1 MIRRI
6 GRRLRRL
13 AGAPLVPLRPV
24 ARELLLSTRGVL
36 RIVAT
41 LLAAAKGIPKSGRI
55 RVGVDVRPFYE
66 PLTGVGW
73 YLFFLL
79 EELAKLEDLD
89 LVYFGHPI
97 LADGSSPLE
106 VSLPGSRPIVAFDL
120 TDLPIDRI
128 TGVAARAAYPALV
141 WLLRCD
147 VFFAANYFLPRSL
160 SAVATNRVAT
170 VHDLTWRRYPE
181 LLQQE
186 TLANLEREM
195 LRELTRSSAV
205 ICVSEATRRDLVELY
220 PVEPGKV
227 RAILSGPPPSRPS
240 AELRL
245 ELPSRYILFVSTIE
259 PRKNLDVLIEAF
271 EILRDRGWNGEL
283 VIAGKTGWKSE
294 PTLHRMAK
302 SRWRDGIRRLDYV
315 DRDQLPWLY
324 RKAQAFV
331 LPSRYEGFG
340 FPILEAMAE
349 GTPVVAA
356 RNSSLPEVGGDAALY
371 FDADDPEELANLLAV
386 VLEDSGA
393 REELVQRGVTNLARF
408 SWSRA
413 AAETADVFRKVA
425 RGGLR

>member
-36 RIVAT
+36 RILAT
-41 LLAAAKGIPKSGRI
+41 LLAAAKGVPKNGRI

-79 EELAKLEDLD
+79 EELAKLEELD
-89 LVYFGHPI
+89 LVYFGHPV
-97 LADGSSPLE
+97 LADGAPPLN
-106 VSLPGSRPIVAFDL
+106 VALPPSRPVAGFDL
-120 TDLPIDRI
+120 TGLPVGRLARI
-128 TGVAARAAYPALV
+128 AARAAYPVLV
-141 WLLRCD
+141 WLCRCD

-160 SAVATNRVAT
+160 SAAATSRVCT

-195 LRELTRSSAV
+195 LRELTLASAV

-220 PVEPGKV
+220 PVEPRKV
-227 RAILSGPPPSRPS
+227 HAILSGPPPSRPS

-245 ELPSRYILFVSTIE
+245 QLPSRYILFVSTIE

-271 EILRDRGWNGEL
+271 ERLKDGGWSGEL

-294 PTLHRMAK
+294 PTLRRMEK
-302 SRWRDGIRRLDYV
+302 SRWRDDIRRLDYV

-324 RKAQAFV
+324 RKAEAFV

-349 GTPVVAA
+349 GTPVIAA

-371 FDADDPEELANLLAV
+371 FDADNPGELANLLSV
-386 VLEDSGA
+386 VLEDEKKRAQLIASGKA
-393 REELVQRGVTNLARF
+393 NLARF
-408 SWSRA
+408 SWVRA
-413 AAETADVFRKVA
+413 AAETADVFRRVA
-425 RGGLR
+425 R

>member
-24 ARELLLSTRGVL
+24 ARELLHSTRGVL
-36 RIVAT
+36 RILAT
-41 LLAAAKGIPKSGRI
+41 LLAAAKGIPKNGRI

-89 LVYFGHPI
+89 LVYFGNPV
-97 LADGSSPLE
+97 LADGSPCLK
-106 VSLPGSRPIVAFDL
+106 VSLPGSRPIAAFDL
-120 TDLPIDRI
+120 TGLPVVRL
-128 TGVAARAAYPALV
+128 TRVAARAAYPALV
-141 WLLRCD
+141 WLRRCD

-160 SAVATNRVAT
+160 SAAATSRVST

-205 ICVSEATRRDLVELY
+205 ICVSEATRHDLVELY
-220 PVEPGKV
+220 PVEPRKV
-227 RAILSGPPPSRPS
+227 HAILSGPPPSRPS

-245 ELPSRYILFVSTIE
+245 DLPSRYILFVSTIE

-271 EILRDRGWNGEL
+271 ELLKDGGWSGDL

-294 PTLHRMAK
+294 PTLRLMAA
-302 SRWRDGIRRLDYV
+302 SRWRNGIRRLDYV

-324 RKAQAFV
+324 RKAEAFV

-349 GTPVVAA
+349 GTPVIAA

-371 FDADDPEELANLLAV
+371 FDADDPGELANLLST
-386 VLEDSGA
+386 VLEDPAA
-393 REELVQRGVTNLARF
+393 RARLIARGETNLARF

-425 RGGLR
+425 R

>member
-36 RIVAT
+36 RVLAT
-41 LLAAAKGIPKSGRI
+41 LLAAAKGIPKNGRI

-79 EELAKLEDLD
+79 EELARLEDLD
-89 LVYFGHPI
+89 LVYFGNSV
-97 LADGSSPLE
+97 LADGSPPLN
-106 VSLPGSRPIVAFDL
+106 VSLPGSRPIEAFDL
-120 TDLPIDRI
+120 KGLPVVRL
-128 TGVAARAAYPALV
+128 TRVAARAAYPALV
-141 WLLRCD
+141 WLRRCD
-147 VFFAANYFLPRSL
+147 VFFAANYFLPRSI
-160 SAVATNRVAT
+160 SAAATNRVCT

-181 LLQQE
+181 LLQKE

-220 PVEPGKV
+220 PVEPRKAH
-227 RAILSGPPPSRPS
+227 AILSGPPPSRPS

-271 EILRDRGWNGEL
+271 ERLRDGGWSGDL

-294 PTLHRMAK
+294 PTLRLMAK

-324 RKAQAFV
+324 RKAEAFV

-349 GTPVVAA
+349 GTPVIAA

-371 FDADDPEELANLLAV
+371 FDADDPGELARLLSI
-386 VLEDSGA
+386 VLEDRDERA
-393 REELVQRGVTNLARF
+393 RLIARGEANLSRF
-408 SWSRA
+408 SWARA

-425 RGGLR
+425 R